1 MTKGH
6 RAELSLLMLTL
17 ALGACSGGQGQTTN
31 DAGTSGAAGV
41 TGAAGTTTPASTAG
55 TTGAAG
61 TGDVIAGAAGTGS
74 TNQTSGAAGTTGAA
88 GTAAAPPA
96 TGFAT
101 GVRVHLQRTF
111 AAPKVIS
118 FGLPVPPGAVK
129 DASTVR
135 FTMGGAP
142 VDANV
147 KPLLAEHDAN
157 GAPTGVRAVLVQ
169 VPASILAGDAA
180 ELDVAWSG
188 AGRATGA
195 AALAFGSADVSSESP
210 EVVATATRTIQA
222 SGGTNKVV
230 EGPRVDKT
238 LFTAREP
245 RVLATFP
252 DGYLA
257 ATGILGRQVPA
268 SAMGPGTD
276 AAGLAFLTED
286 ARKFGAS
293 AMYAESYPLN
303 PDGVVDPVA
312 NFEGWLYDRCA
323 TFLTFYAHTNDA
335 RFLRHAYRSCSYYA
349 GKIGLQGE
357 TTGIFTGKAGV
368 DPKYSHLR
376 GLYAYYALTGDEGAL
391 AAGKAIADMW
401 RDDQVFVASYR
412 AGHLRGPDKLWT
424 ERLLGTSLEG
434 LYYGH
439 RLTGD
444 AQLFA
449 AFKDVLT
456 TAHRHITG
464 DAAALASLNPGVTP
478 FPPQSCFIHSAQQ
491 HDEGD
496 GDEPWCSTWMS
507 ELMID
512 SLLQY
517 QAQTN
522 DARVDE
528 IFVRLVR
535 YLRDVGSQYVTD
547 ELLDDTFLAPKACY
561 AASGAEARHLV
572 PLYGSGLVAGGQR
585 RNYGDEYDVEHC
597 TDATALTA
605 AGIRALVRQGK
616 FAANPTGPFAS
627 EGESFVALHHEFA
640 ACAKD
645 NFEASS
651 RPRRDPA
658 AWTSAELAAG
668 VGNPA
673 AFITSNLIGYPK
685 YPSSPQRKL
694 SWWFNVSMLQ
704 AGLLAD
710 AGVKVPVLRPGQVQ
724 PVSCR

>member
-1 MTKGH
+1 
-6 RAELSLLMLTL
+6 
-17 ALGACSGGQGQTTN
+17 
-31 DAGTSGAAGV
+31 
-41 TGAAGTTTPASTAG
+41 
-55 TTGAAG
+55 
-61 TGDVIAGAAGTGS
+61 
-74 TNQTSGAAGTTGAA
+74 
-88 GTAAAPPA
+88 
-96 TGFAT
+96 
-101 GVRVHLQRTF
+101 VRVHLQRTF
-111 AAPKVIS
+111 AGPKVIS
-118 FGLPVPPGAVK
+118 FGLPLPPGAVK
-129 DASTVR
+129 DASAVR
-135 FTMGGAP
+135 FTVGGAP

-147 KPLLAEHDAN
+147 KTLLAEHDAN
-157 GAPTGVRAVLVQ
+157 GAPTGVRSLLVQ

-180 ELDVAWSG
+180 DLDVAWHG
-188 AGRATGA
+188 AGRATGS
-195 AALAFGSADVSSESP
+195 AALAFSSAEVSAESP

-222 SGGTNKVV
+222 AGGTNQLV

-245 RVLATFP
+245 RVLATYP

-257 ATGILGRQVPA
+257 ATGILGRLVPA

-276 AAGLAFLTED
+276 AAGLTFLTDD

-303 PDGVVDPVA
+303 PDGVIDPVA

-323 TFLTFYAHTNDA
+323 TFLTFYAHTGDA

-349 GKIGLQGE
+349 GKIGLTGS
-357 TTGIFTGKAGV
+357 TAGIFTGKAGV

-376 GLYAYYALTGDEGAL
+376 GLYVYYALTGDEGAL
-391 AAGKAIADMW
+391 AAGKAIANMW

-412 AGHLRGPDKLWT
+412 AGRLKGPDKLWT

-444 AQLFA
+444 AQLLT
-449 AFKDVLT
+449 AFKDVLA
-456 TAHRHITG
+456 TAYRHITG
-464 DAAALASLNPGVTP
+464 DAAALAALNPGVTP
-478 FPPQSCFIHSAQQ
+478 FPPQSCFIHSAAQ

-496 GDEPWCSTWMS
+496 ADEPWCSTWMS
-507 ELMID
+507 ELMLD

-522 DARVDE
+522 DPRVDE

-547 ELLDDTFLAPKACY
+547 DLLDDTFLSPKACY
-561 AASGAEARHLV
+561 AASGDKARHLV

-585 RNYGDEYDVEHC
+585 RNYGDAYDVEHC

-627 EGESFVALHHEFA
+627 EGDSFVALHHEFA

-651 RPRRDPA
+651 RTRRDPA
-658 AWTSAELAAG
+658 AWSSAELASG
-668 VGNPA
+668 VASPA
-673 AFITSNLIGYPK
+673 SFIASNSIGYPK

-704 AGLLAD
+704 AGLLSD
-710 AGVKVPVLRPGQVQ
+710 AGVKIPSLHPGQVQ
-724 PVSCR
+724 PASCQ